1 MKNKVYPLYKIPYL
15 PDLRGAIK
23 YVAKKYEDRN
33 AFRIPVR
40 GKGDDVYKT
49 FREFYND
56 IEQFGSYLMKLG
68 LSGARVAILGE
79 NCYNWVVSYFAVTN
93 SANTALPLDRELS
106 PEEHLEMMDLCS
118 CKAVIC
124 SSSYSDYIDYFKANS
139 KSADIFI
146 VMDDLPAYIDEGKK
160 LIDGGFDAFEKLKI
174 DPDSLAAIVFT
185 SGTTGKSKGVML
197 SHENIAHDAVSV
209 CRNTCALGRGI
220 LVLPLHHTFSIT
232 TNVLCE
238 LLYGDCIYA
247 VTSLRTVQRDMQKD
261 KTTLLIAVPAL
272 VETMHKKILESA
284 ESKGSL
290 KKLQTAMKVSDFLL
304 KFGIDLRKKLFKDVK
319 DAFGGE
325 LEIIICGGAALS
337 PKVESDFKSWGFN
350 MICGYGITECAP
362 VACVNRNEYQK
373 PGSVGIPV
381 GCNRIRVNDADDNGI
396 GEIQIQGSNVFSGY
410 FGDEE
415 ENKKSF
421 TDDDWFR
428 TGDLGYIDKD
438 GFVYIT
444 GRIKN
449 LIILSNGKNVS
460 PEELETKL
468 LDEIPYIS
476 EVVVFA
482 DSDSLMAEIYP
493 NTEKYPDAAER
504 LREAVNEF
512 NRNMPAYKKIK
523 DTIIRTEPFPKT
535 TTMKIKRRKPV
546 K

>member
-1 MKNKVYPLYKIPYL
+1 MKKK
-15 PDLRGAIK
+15 IK
-23 YVAKKYEDRN
+23 YAEFPDMNTVKDIVIFGGKKGADKPQYTFYNFDGE
-33 AFRIPVR
+33 VEM
-40 GKGDDVYKT
+40 KT
-49 FREFYND
+49 FAQVNYD
-56 IEQFGSYLMKLG
+56 LTGLGQYLYKLG
-68 LSGARVAILGE
+68 LRGKKVAILSE
-79 NCYNWVVSYFAVTN
+79 NSYYWIACYFSIITGKITAVPMDPKLPDDDIIDIMIRSGCNAIYYSEDFKDTVEKMKKTDGVVIEQYIKIEDFYSMVEEGHNEVKNGVESYLEDEV
-93 SANTALPLDRELS
+93 LPS
-106 PEEHLEMMDLCS
+106 DL
-118 CKAVIC
+118 
-124 SSSYSDYIDYFKANS
+124 
-139 KSADIFI
+139 
-146 VMDDLPAYIDEGKK
+146 
-160 LIDGGFDAFEKLKI
+160 AFL
-174 DPDSLAAIVFT
+174 VYT

-197 SHENIAHDAVSV
+197 SHKNIAHDAVSV

>member
-1 MKNKVYPLYKIPYL
+1 MKNKEYPLYNIPYL
-15 PDLRGAIK
+15 PDLRAAIS
-23 YVAKKYEDRN
+23 YVADKYENRN
-33 AFRIPVR
+33 AFRIPAR
-40 GKGDDVYKT
+40 GKGSDVYKS
-49 FREFYND
+49 FREFYNE
-56 IEQFGSYLMKLG
+56 IEQLGSYLMHLG
-68 LSGARVAILGE
+68 LSGDRVAVLGE
-79 NCYNWVVSYFAVTN
+79 NCYNWIVSYFAVTN
-93 SANTALPLDRELS
+93 SGNTALPLDRELS
-106 PEEHLEMMDLCS
+106 PEEHLDMIEACS
-118 CKAVIC
+118 CRAVIC
-124 SSSYSDYIDYFKANS
+124 SSSYSDYIDYFKENS

-146 VMDDLPAYIDEGKK
+146 VMNDLPKYIDEGKK
-160 LIDGGFDAFEKLKI
+160 LIDSGFDAFGHLSVDE
-174 DPDSLAAIVFT
+174 DSLAAVVFT

-197 SHENIAHDAVSV
+197 SHKNIASDAVSV
-209 CRNTCALGRGI
+209 CRNTCAFGRGI

-238 LLYGDCIYA
+238 LIYGDCIYA
-247 VTSLRTVQRDMQKD
+247 VTSLRTIQRDMQKD

-290 KKLQTAMKVSDFLL
+290 EKMKKAMKLSNFLL
-304 KFGIDLRKKLFKDVK
+304 KFGIDLRKKLFKEVK

-337 PKVESDFKSWGFN
+337 PKIESDFTSWGFN

-362 VACVNRNEYQK
+362 VASVNRNEHQK
-373 PGSVGIPV
+373 PGSVGLPV
-381 GCNRIRVNDADDNGI
+381 GCNEIRITDADENGI
-396 GEIQIQGSNVFSGY
+396 GEIQIKGSNVFSGY
-410 FGDEE
+410 FGAEE

-421 TDDDWFR
+421 TEDEWFK
-428 TGDLGYIDKD
+428 TGDLGYIDND
-438 GFVYIT
+438 GFVFIT

-449 LIILSNGKNVS
+449 LIILTNGKNVS

-482 DSDSLMAEIYP
+482 DCDSLMAEIYP
-493 NTEKYPDAAER
+493 NTEKYPDAAEK

-535 TTMKIKRRKPV
+535 TTMKIKRRKPQ
-546 K
+546 